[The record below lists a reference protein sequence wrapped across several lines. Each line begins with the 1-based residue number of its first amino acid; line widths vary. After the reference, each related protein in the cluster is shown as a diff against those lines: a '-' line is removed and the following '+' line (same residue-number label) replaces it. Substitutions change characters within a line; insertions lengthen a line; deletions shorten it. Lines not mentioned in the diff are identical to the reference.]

1 MRSCS
6 PNVHD
11 HPVSLDASRLSV
23 LIFDVL
29 GTVVDERGS
38 LRAATRAAL
47 QEAGEPDETS
57 DALATAWMAR
67 TEELLDEAVGGEYR
81 PMDRLSRE
89 ALEHAVKAADLSLD
103 EDVLTALVAEGM
115 RPKPW
120 PDAAPG
126 VGALADRFNVVALSN
141 TTVLALAE
149 ITRRGGLRWTVALSS
164 ELVGAYKPDPSV
176 YRRALEL
183 MRVEPDQALMVAS
196 HPWDLRAAAEQ
207 GMSTAFI
214 AREGVEAAGSAEED
228 EFDLEAGTIAEL
240 AAELL

>member
-11 HPVSLDASRLSV
+11 HPVSLDVSRLSV

-103 EDVLTALVAEGM
+103 EDVLTALAAEGM

-207 GMSTAFI
+207 GMSTALI
-214 AREGVEAAGSAEED
+214 ARDGVEAAGSAEED

>member
-1 MRSCS
+1 M
-6 PNVHD
+6 
-11 HPVSLDASRLSV
+11 SV

-29 GTVVDERGS
+29 GTVVDERGA

-47 QEAGEPDETS
+47 QGAGESEETCE
-57 DALATAWMAR
+57 ALAAAWATR
-67 TEELLDEAVGGEYR
+67 TDELLADAGGGEYR
-81 PMDRLSRE
+81 PMDLLSRE
-89 ALEHAVKAADLSLD
+89 ALDHAVKATDLSLD
-103 EDVLTALVAEGM
+103 EEALTSLAAEGM

-149 ITRRGGLRWTVALSS
+149 ITRRGGLRWALALSS

-207 GMSTAFI
+207 GMSAALI
-214 AREGVEAAGSAEED
+214 VREGVEGSDAAEDD
-228 EFDLEAGTIAEL
+228 EFDLKAGSIAEL